1 MFVLN
6 MYIIYFCVCMLSLY
20 THSCSLNEALIMLDL
35 LYGSTSHSEIHLSM
49 GRNSIGMASAG
60 ALIGSYKQE

>member
-1 MFVLN
+1 
-6 MYIIYFCVCMLSLY
+6 MLSLY